1 MKRMKMEK
9 GELENSIFVTILDM
23 VLLNLFELF
32 CHSLNK
38 KLNLDDA
45 REFLYSLQ
53 NKESQSNDRGPF
65 LAELELEKRVVSSKK
80 EIKPAKEIETLVIE
94 YARKFGEKSSC
105 FEDLKPYLKDFSL
118 ETSKKFI
125 EEFKASI
132 DNNCEDE
139 KVNKIFFESS
149 IFCVL

>member
-1 MKRMKMEK
+1 M
-9 GELENSIFVTILDM
+9 
-23 VLLNLFELF
+23 
-32 CHSLNK
+32 NK

-53 NKESQSNDRGPF
+53 KKESELNDTKRGPF
-65 LAELELEKRVVSSKK
+65 LAELELEKRVISGKK
-80 EIKPAKEIETLVIE
+80 ESKPAKEMEKLTIE
-94 YARKFGEKSSC
+94 YARRFGDKSSC
-105 FEDLKPYLKDFSL
+105 FEDLKPYLEDFSL

-139 KVNKIFFESS
+139 KVNKMFFGSFIFVSYRLTKNILVQFSQRFEMFRKMLMFIS
-149 IFCVL
+149 